1 MEQIGDMLIL
11 EKTEYKYNHQYYK
24 VKCIICGH
32 EREVSLHNLKN
43 KGSKHCCGSCKDDF
57 YKHEFIG
64 KKYGDYT
71 VIKYDHNDMRMVLKC
86 NICGN
91 ITKASISELKEKY
104 HSPICC
110 RETYYKNQI
119 GKEYGDFII
128 LDYNLSKTP
137 KYLVRCKICDRTRW
151 LRVKVVE
158 KGNRGHKD
166 CINLLKKDEILEIL
180 KNRWNNILRRT
191 TNPNDDNYKNYGGR
205 GIKCLFRDFI
215 EFYDLYYEELKKDTS
230 LTFDRIDVNGNYEP
244 NNIRLISHKQQQ
256 SNKRNTHYFLAYKDN
271 GIVLS
276 NNTMEFGK
284 FYNVNG
290 RSVGNCLRGKSKSAG
305 GWTFKNITKEEFE
318 VLLKEDGSVTTKV
331 VI

>member
-32 EREVSLHNLKN
+32 EREVSLHNLKK
-43 KGSKHCCGSCKDDF
+43 KGSKHCYGSCKDDF

-91 ITKASISELKEKY
+91 ITKASISELKEKH

-137 KYLVRCKICDRTRW
+137 KYLVIGKI
-151 LRVKVVE
+151 
-158 KGNRGHKD
+158 
-166 CINLLKKDEILEIL
+166 
-180 KNRWNNILRRT
+180 
-191 TNPNDDNYKNYGGR
+191 
-205 GIKCLFRDFI
+205 
-215 EFYDLYYEELKKDTS
+215 
-230 LTFDRIDVNGNYEP
+230 
-244 NNIRLISHKQQQ
+244 
-256 SNKRNTHYFLAYKDN
+256 
-271 GIVLS
+271 
-276 NNTMEFGK
+276 
-284 FYNVNG
+284 YNVNG